1 MPSLHYVGVDVSKD
15 TLVTACGRHRWEFRN
30 TTAGHGK
37 FIAQLRKLPGTA
49 QVVCESTGPYHL
61 WMCHAL
67 QAAGIA
73 FTIINPKRIYHHV
86 RSDGVEA
93 KNDPMDA
100 LAVERFAAEKEPQP
114 SPPLNLEQIALCE
127 LLSHRAHLSEAAKAL
142 RIHRQQVLSSLAGKE
157 IDRSLAQLEKQIAAL
172 EKKLRALAE
181 ANPEMKKTLALLMEV
196 PGVGFITAMTLIAR
210 MPELG
215 TLNRGQCAALA
226 GLAPFDNDSGKFR
239 GRRTI
244 RGGRSDVRQVLYM
257 AALSAS
263 RFNAALKPV
272 YQRLIEGGKPFK
284 VAIVAIMRKLLIYLN
299 GRLRPA
305 ENHEPAVEE
314 SSTAGVACAPA

>member
-30 TTAGHGK
+30 CATGHGK
-37 FIAQLRKLPGTA
+37 FIAQLRKLPETA

-61 WMCHAL
+61 QMCLAL
-67 QAAGIA
+67 QGAGLA
-73 FTIINPKRIYHHV
+73 FTILNPKRIYHHV
-86 RSDGVEA
+86 RSEGLEA
-93 KNDPMDA
+93 KSDPMDA
-100 LAVERFAAEKEPQP
+100 VAVEKFALQKQP
-114 SPPLNLEQIALCE
+114 KPSAPLKMEQIALCE
-127 LLSHRAHLSEAAKAL
+127 LLSHRAHLSEAAKVL
-142 RIHRQQVLSSLAGKE
+142 RTHRQQVLSRIAGQE

-172 EKKLRALAE
+172 EQRLRALADADAE
-181 ANPEMKKTLALLMEV
+181 TKIRLKGLRQV
-196 PGVGFITAMTLIAR
+196 KGVGFLTAMTLIAR

-226 GLAPFDNDSGKFR
+226 GLAPFDNDSGTFR

-263 RFNAALKPV
+263 RFNAVLKPV
-272 YQRLIEGGKPFK
+272 YQRLIERGKPFK
-284 VAIVAIMRKLLIYLN
+284 VAIVAVMRKLLMHLN
-299 GRLRPA
+299 SQIRPA
-305 ENHEPAVEE
+305 KTME
-314 SSTAGVACAPA
+314 SLAEVNSEGNAACAPA